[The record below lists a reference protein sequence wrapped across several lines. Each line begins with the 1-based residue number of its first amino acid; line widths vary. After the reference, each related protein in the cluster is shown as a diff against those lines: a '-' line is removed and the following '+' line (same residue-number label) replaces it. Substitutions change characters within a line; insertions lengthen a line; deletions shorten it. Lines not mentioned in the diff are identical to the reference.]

1 MPATGIVNTHPE
13 KLEEHGLTNLVCVHW
28 NLSTAELYEEIARRR
43 EGLIAHRGPVV
54 VHTGEHTGRS
64 PRDKFIVQESSSVD
78 HVWWGNVNRPLAPER
93 FEMLKQRLFAY
104 LQGRELFVQD
114 CYASADPGY
123 RIGLRV
129 ITEKAWHSLF
139 ARNLFIR
146 PPLAHENDQT
156 ERYVPAYTIIH
167 APDFHANPAVD
178 GTNSETFIVTHLAQ
192 KLILIGGTAYAGE
205 IKKSVFS
212 LLNYLLP
219 QARVLSMHCSAN
231 EGSDNDVALFFGL
244 SGTGKTTLS
253 TDPYRR
259 LIGDDEHGW
268 SNTGVFNI
276 EGGCYAKVI
285 RLSAVSEP
293 EIYACTRRFGTVLEN
308 VVIDP
313 MTRQL
318 DLDDVSYTENTRAAY
333 PITHLDAYVPSG
345 SGGHPQHI
353 FMLTCDAFGILPPI
367 ARLTP
372 EQAMYYFIL
381 GYTAKVAG
389 TERGLGHEPEAT
401 FSPCFGAPFMAL
413 HPSVYAHLLRER
425 MTQQRVHCWL
435 VNTGWSGGP
444 YGVGQRM
451 PIAYTRALISAAL
464 DGSLIHAPMQEDA
477 VFGVHIPTRCSGIPE
492 TILHPRSTW
501 RDQAAY
507 DTKAHQLARSFQEH
521 FAPLAERLDTAV
533 HVAGPKVH

>member
-1 MPATGIVNTHPE
+1 MGTTHL
-13 KLEEHGLTNLVCVHW
+13 KHLAEHGLTNLARVHW

-43 EGLIAHRGPVV
+43 EGLLAHLGPVV

-64 PRDKFIVQESSSVD
+64 PHDKFIVQEPSSD
-78 HVWWGNVNRPLAPER
+78 EHIWWGNVNRPLAPER
-93 FEMLKQRLFAY
+93 FETLKQRLFAY

-114 CYASADPGY
+114 CYASADP
-123 RIGLRV
+123 RHRVALRV
-129 ITEKAWHSLF
+129 ITEQAWHGLF

-146 PPLAHENDQT
+146 PPVAPDSGQDAP
-156 ERYVPAYTIIH
+156 YVPEYTIIH
-167 APDFHANPAVD
+167 APDFHANPEVD
-178 GTNSETFIVTHLAQ
+178 GTNSETFIVIHLGQ
-192 KLILIGGTAYAGE
+192 QLILIGGTAYAGE

-231 EGSDNDVALFFGL
+231 EGADNDVALFFGL

-253 TDPYRR
+253 TDHHRR

-268 SNTGVFNI
+268 SAHGVFNI

-285 RLSAVSEP
+285 RLSAASEP
-293 EIYACTRRFGTVLEN
+293 EIYTCTRRFGTVLEN

-313 MTRQL
+313 VTRRL
-318 DLDDVSYTENTRAAY
+318 DLDDASYTENTRAAY
-333 PITHLDAYVPSG
+333 PITHLEAYVPSG
-345 SGGHPQHI
+345 TGGHPQHI

-367 ARLTP
+367 AQLTP

-389 TERGLGHEPEAT
+389 TERGLGREPEAT

-413 HPSVYAHLLRER
+413 HPSVYANLLRER

-451 PIAYTRALISAAL
+451 PIAYTRALINAAL
-464 DGSLIHAPMQEDA
+464 NGGLLQTPMQEDA
-477 VFGVHIPTRCSGIPE
+477 VFGVRVPTRCSDVPE
-492 TILHPRSTW
+492 TILQPRNTW
-501 RDQAAY
+501 SDQAAY
-507 DTKAHQLARSFQEH
+507 DTKARQLAHSFHEH
-521 FAPLAERLDTAV
+521 FAPLADGLDTTV
-533 HVAGPKVH
+533 HAAGPKSH

>member
-1 MPATGIVNTHPE
+1 MPVTGMINTPLQ
-13 KLEEHGLTNLVCVHW
+13 KLAAHGLTNLARVHW

-43 EGLIAHRGPVV
+43 EGLIAHLGPVV

-64 PRDKFIVQESSSVD
+64 PRDKFIVQEPSSTD
-78 HVWWGNVNRPLAPER
+78 HIWWGSINRPLAPER
-93 FEMLKQRLFAY
+93 FEMLKQRLYAY

-114 CYASADPGY
+114 CYASADPMY
-123 RIGLRV
+123 RIALRV

-146 PPLAHENDQT
+146 PPLSQESDQVEPYT
-156 ERYVPAYTIIH
+156 PEYTIIH
-167 APDFHANPAVD
+167 APDFHAHPDVD
-178 GTNSETFIVTHLAQ
+178 GTRSETFIVTHLAQ

-205 IKKSVFS
+205 MKKSVFS

-219 QARVLSMHCSAN
+219 QKRVMSMHCSAN
-231 EGSDNDVALFFGL
+231 EGPNNDVALFFGL

-268 SNTGVFNI
+268 SHNGVFNI

-285 RLSAVSEP
+285 HLSAASEP

-313 MTRQL
+313 VTRRL
-318 DLDDVSYTENTRAAY
+318 DLDDASYTENTRAAY
-333 PITHLDAYVPSG
+333 PTSHLEVYAPSG
-345 SGGHPQHI
+345 TGGNPQHI

-372 EQAMYYFIL
+372 EQAMYYFLL

-413 HPSVYAHLLRER
+413 HPSVYANLLRER
-425 MTQQRVHCWL
+425 MTRQRVNCWL

-451 PIAYTRALISAAL
+451 PIAYTRALINAAL
-464 DGSLIHAPMQEDA
+464 DGNLGHVPMQEDP
-477 VFGVHIPTRCSGIPE
+477 VFGIHIPTQCSGVPE
-492 TILHPRSTW
+492 TILQPRSTW
-501 RDQAAY
+501 NDQVTY
-507 DTKAHQLARSFQEH
+507 DTKARHLAHAFQEH
-521 FAPLAERLDTAV
+521 FAPLAEGLDTAV
-533 HVAGPKVH
+533 RAAGPKVH

>member
-1 MPATGIVNTHPE
+1 VPLTGTINGRL
-13 KLEEHGLTNLVCVHW
+13 KNLEEHGLMNLARVHW

-43 EGLIAHRGPVV
+43 EGLVAHLGPVV
-54 VHTGEHTGRS
+54 IHTGEHTGRS
-64 PRDKFIVQESSSVD
+64 PRDKFIVQEPNSVE
-78 HVWWGNVNRPLAPER
+78 HIWWGDINQPLAPER
-93 FEMLKQRLFAY
+93 FEMLKQRFFAY

-114 CYASADPGY
+114 CYASADPQY
-123 RIGLRV
+123 CIGLRV

-139 ARNLFIR
+139 ARSLFIR
-146 PPLAHENDQT
+146 SPLLQESAQEAGSI
-156 ERYVPAYTIIH
+156 PAYTIIH
-167 APDFHANPAVD
+167 APDFHANPRVD
-178 GTNSETFIVTHLAQ
+178 GTHSATFIVTHLAQ

-231 EGSDNDVALFFGL
+231 EGPANDVALFFGL

-253 TDPYRR
+253 TAPQRR

-268 SNTGVFNI
+268 SKNGVFNI

-313 MTRQL
+313 LTRRL
-318 DLDDVSYTENTRAAY
+318 DLDDESYTENTRAAY

-345 SGGHPQHI
+345 TGGHPQHI

-372 EQAMYYFIL
+372 EQAMYYFVL

-389 TERGLGHEPEAT
+389 TERGLGREPEAT

-413 HPSVYAHLLRER
+413 HPRVYANLLLER
-425 MTQQRVHCWL
+425 MTQHQAHCWL

-444 YGVGQRM
+444 PGVGQRL
-451 PIAYTRALISAAL
+451 PIAYTRALINAVL
-464 DGSLIHAPMQEDA
+464 NGSLMHAPMQEDA
-477 VFGVHIPTRCSGIPE
+477 VFGVHVPTRCSGVPE
-492 TILHPRSTW
+492 AILQPRSTW
-501 RDQAAY
+501 SDQIAY
-507 DTKAHQLARSFQEH
+507 DTKAHQLAHSFHEH
-521 FAPLAERLDTAV
+521 FAPLAAGLDTAV
-533 HVAGPKVH
+533 YAAGPKVH